1 MKLVVTILIFAIYAS
16 GISAQEKY
24 YQSTKTYHENGYTYQ
39 CDVAESRIATLY
51 NKENKLTNVDQINK
65 ITGDF
70 PNSLSRK
77 KNQLEVETWTKP
89 KCFSIVNNAFS
100 AAEKQRVKGSE
111 FTITM
116 YIDSDSGKV
125 SEVNFRFSIIR
136 PYATIP
142 VSVYRKIE
150 VELKKNIWF
159 TPTEEGKKINYL
171 VLWWRQEPE

>member
-1 MKLVVTILIFAIYAS
+1 MKSLIILITFAVCALK
-16 GISAQEKY
+16 ISAQVNY
-24 YQSTKTYHENGYTYQ
+24 YESARIFNENSYTYR
-39 CDVAESRIATLY
+39 CDVAESRLVTLY
-51 NKENKLTNVDQINK
+51 NKENKLANVDQINK
-65 ITGDF
+65 ITGKF
-70 PNSLSRK
+70 TSALYSNKR
-77 KNQLEVETWTKP
+77 QLQEDTWTKP

-100 AAEKQRVKGSE
+100 EEEKQRVKGSE

-125 SEVNFRFSIIR
+125 SEVDFHFSIIR

-159 TPTEEGKKINYL
+159 TPTEEGKKLNYL
-171 VLWWRQEPE
+171 VLWWRQEPK